1 LSETTERQIEIILT
15 SGSPDATRDIAA
27 RLGVCLRAGD
37 VVALSGELG
46 AGKTCF
52 VQGLAKGMGLQAN
65 VTSPTFILIRQHP
78 GDPALC
84 HADAYRLESPEELE
98 DLGLEDILAYS
109 VLAIEWA
116 ERVMDALPEDRI
128 DVALSYADGEGRRVR
143 ITGCGERSARLV
155 REAFK

>member
-1 LSETTERQIEIILT
+1 MSETTERQIEIILT

-116 ERVMDALPEDRI
+116 ERTGLMLPCHTPTAR
-128 DVALSYADGEGRRVR
+128 GGRS
-143 ITGCGERSARLV
+143 GSPAAASAR
-155 REAFK
+155 RGSCGRPSSENSGH